1 MRRRT
6 TFLLLAV
13 LAGTLL
19 TPTPV
24 AGAAELTCQT
34 DVPVVGDVDGDGISD
49 LLVGRPWADS
59 GAGAVDLRLTSAP
72 TQLLTEVAAGITE
85 PEVVDAFGSAVA
97 LADLDADGCDDMVIG
112 APGTLDGA
120 GRVYVVS
127 GAPGGFD
134 SQFRFT
140 LDGGSSPA
148 DRFGSAIAI
157 AENPNLPG
165 FDLWVGSPND
175 SPGAVARAGSVTH
188 FTIKAPAGQ
197 VQITHL
203 ETISQATPGVPG
215 TSEVNDHFGSV
226 LTATAGGALV
236 GVPDEDIGRAA
247 DAGAVVFLRNFDTD
261 PGFDDAV
268 SITQN
273 TSGVAG
279 TPEAGDRFGAA
290 VAAGFDYAL
299 VGVPGEDLG
308 RLRDAGAVQTFRQR
322 FPATVPVPVASVTQ
336 NSRGIPGTAEAGDQ
350 LGAAVLVGRNVGC
363 VEGVTQAVAGAP
375 GEDIRVSGTNR
386 VDAGTVLVLPLTAAE
401 SCPVRYDDQST
412 VLTGTPETGDRL
424 GRTLGLGRIRDDHD
438 DETGDRAFIGVADE
452 DRGTVPN
459 AGIVQSTASGTG
471 ADANDVLVAG
481 KPRSSVGSSE
491 GAMAGEQYG
500 LVLASPAG

>member
-1 MRRRT
+1 MHGRT
-6 TFLLLAV
+6 ILLLAV
-13 LAGTLL
+13 LGAPLL
-19 TPTPV
+19 TPAQPALAAGPV
-24 AGAAELTCQT
+24 CQT
-34 DVPVVGDVDGDGISD
+34 DAPVVGDVDGDGISD
-49 LLVGRPWADS
+49 LLVGRPHADR
-59 GAGAVDLRLTSAP
+59 GAGVVDLRLSAAP
-72 TQLLTEVAAGITE
+72 TRVLTETGAGITE

-97 LADLDADGCDDMVIG
+97 LADLDGDGCDDMIVG

-127 GAPGGFD
+127 GSPAGFD
-134 SQFRFT
+134 GKFRFT

-148 DRFGSAIAI
+148 DRFGSAIAV

-165 FDLWVGSPND
+165 FDLWVGSPDD

-188 FTIKAPAGQ
+188 FTVRAPAGQ
-197 VQITHL
+197 VQITEV
-203 ETISQATPGVPG
+203 ETISQATAGVPG
-215 TSEVNDHFGSV
+215 SAEVDDHFGAV
-226 LTATAGGALV
+226 LSATGGGVLV
-236 GVPDEDIGRAA
+236 GVPNEDIGRAA
-247 DAGAVVFLRNFDTD
+247 DAGAVVFIRNPDTD

-268 SITQN
+268 SITQD
-273 TSGVAG
+273 TAGVAG

-290 VAAGFDYAL
+290 VAAGFDHAL

-308 RLRDAGAVQTFRQR
+308 RVRDAGAVQTFRQP
-322 FPATVPVPVASVTQ
+322 FPASVPVPVASVTQ
-336 NSRGIPGTAEAGDQ
+336 DSRGIPGAAEAGDQ
-350 LGAAVLVGRNVGC
+350 LGAAVLLGRNVGC

-401 SCPVRYDDQST
+401 ACPVRYDDQST
-412 VLTGTPETGDRL
+412 VLSGTPETGDRL

-438 DETGDRAFIGVADE
+438 DETGDRAFIGVPNE
-452 DRGTVPN
+452 DRGTVSN

-471 ADANDVLVAG
+471 ADANDVPVAG
-481 KPRSSVGSSE
+481 QPRPSVGSSD

-500 LVLASPAG
+500 LIIASPAG